1 LTQQASASADSSG
14 DSQNP
19 WIPFTAIGISLVT
32 MVASMSMTSVALS
45 DIADHFG
52 VTLGS
57 VAWVIIIQGL
67 TITALM
73 MPMGRLGDIIGRK
86 KVHLAGLAIFA
97 IGTLITAN
105 APGFGVLI
113 GARVVS
119 AIGNSMLQS
128 VATGMTLS
136 VFKSS
141 DRGKAL
147 GTQTTMVAIG
157 MAAGP
162 IISGIILQFFSWQAI
177 FWVLLIPIGV
187 AIVFGIMVLDEARVS
202 KGMAVK
208 KPPFDF
214 VGAVVS
220 AVVVV
225 LAVILINNPLKIAV
239 VSPLMIGGA
248 VTAVVLFVY
257 FIWWELRSDS
267 PMLDLRMFSN
277 RVMSIGLSTRLFAFL
292 GSSATFLLMPIYL
305 ISIRGFEQ
313 AFAGGILSL
322 SPVGVVIA
330 AQLSGRLGDR
340 FGTKPFL
347 IIGYSATAIAAAVF
361 AFVTADTPIWILTI
375 ILFLSGA
382 GMGTWNVTSNS
393 VVMGAAPSA
402 AMGVVGALTNLI
414 RNVGTVIG
422 QAVMTTVIVGVM
434 ISRNVDIPLSEVA
447 DSADAT
453 TAYMSGWRIAF
464 GVAVVFILIALLL
477 SLALKFRPD
486 EDADESPPASTSV
499 PAK

>member
-1 LTQQASASADSSG
+1 MQQASTSIGSPG
-14 DSQNP
+14 NSQNP

-32 MVASMSMTSVALS
+32 MVASMSMTTVALS

-57 VAWVIIIQGL
+57 VSWVIIIQGL

-86 KVHLAGLAIFA
+86 KVHLAGLAMFA
-97 IGTLITAN
+97 VGTVITAN
-105 APGFGVLI
+105 APGFDVLI

-136 VFKSS
+136 VFPSS

-147 GTQTTMVAIG
+147 GMQTTMVAIG

-162 IISGIILQFFSWQAI
+162 IVSGLILQFFSWQAI
-177 FWVLLIPIGV
+177 FWVLLIPIVV
-187 AIVFGIMVLDEARVS
+187 AVVFGILVLDEAKVS
-202 KGMAVK
+202 RGMAIK

-214 VGAVVS
+214 IGAVVS

-225 LAVILINNPLKIAV
+225 LAVILINNPFKIAV
-239 VSPLMIGGA
+239 ISPLMIGGA
-248 VTAVVLFVY
+248 ITAVVLFIY

-267 PMLDLRMFSN
+267 PMLDLRMFRN
-277 RVMSIGLSTRLFAFL
+277 RVLSIGSSARLFAFL

-305 ISIRGFEQ
+305 ISIRGFEA
-313 AFAGGILSL
+313 AFAGGILFL
-322 SPVGVVIA
+322 SPVGVAIA
-330 AQLSGRLGDR
+330 AQLSGRLGDKY
-340 FGTKPFL
+340 GTKPFL
-347 IIGYSATAIAAAVF
+347 IAGYTATAIAAAAF
-361 AFVTADTPIWILTI
+361 AFATADTPIWTVMI
-375 ILFLSGA
+375 ILFMSGA

-393 VVMGAAPSA
+393 VIMGAAPSA

-414 RNVGTVIG
+414 RNIGTVVG

-434 ISRNVDIPLSEVA
+434 ISRDVDIPLSEV
-447 DSADAT
+447 SESPDAT
-453 TAYMSGWRIAF
+453 LAYMAGWRIAF
-464 GVAVVFILIALLL
+464 GAAVVFNLIALAL
-477 SLALKFRPD
+477 SMNIRLRRD
-486 EDADESPPASTSV
+486 VDADESSPAAV
-499 PAK
+499 PSK